1 LEEEAKKKK
10 KVIIPQSSQRSE
22 AAIKIK
28 PRMARINAD
37 EKSKH

>member
-1 LEEEAKKKK
+1 MKEKIKN
-10 KVIIPQSSQRSE
+10 IPQRSQRSE